1 MRSLFAHLLLS
12 PYLRVELE
20 AEGGEGAKQPLTH
33 RILLAGAGRS
43 ASGAEARARAW
54 TQRWIGCTNGLDNW
68 FDFY

>member
-43 ASGAEARARAW
+43 ASGAEARARVDA
-54 TQRWIGCTNGLDNW
+54 TLDRLHKW
-68 FDFY
+68 FGQLV